1 MRIKDKLKEAI
12 GGILLVTGIYL
23 AYLSTTIRIHKEN
36 QHEDSNRES
45 TRDSREYGVY
55 SRIPRDY
62 VCHKHSGGR
71 VNPDDVDGTFERNIQ
86 SQYGR

>member
-1 MRIKDKLKEAI
+1 VRIKDKLKEAV
-12 GGILLVTGIYL
+12 GSILLITGIYL

-45 TRDSREYGVY
+45 TRDSREHGVY

-71 VNPDDVDGTFERNIQ
+71 ANPDDVAGASEGNIQ